1 MHDHQYEESTI
12 AINGNHICYRD
23 WGGQGDSLL
32 LLHGLASHKGIWDL
46 VAPLLARNTKVHSLD
61 LRGHGRS
68 SKPSDGY
75 DFDTIGN
82 DVRQFWEKRDLR
94 NSVLIG
100 HSWGGNVALQCAV
113 NFPDQVQGLI
123 MVDGGFIEPSARPDW
138 TWERARG
145 ELAPPDF
152 ESITLDELK
161 VRIKQGDL
169 APYWNPDIEQI
180 ILSNFYTSSDG
191 YAKPHL
197 DRENHIKIIRA
208 LWEHKPSTLYAKV
221 RCPALVLAASGSRRG
236 NYMDQTRTNLVH
248 QAGTLLPKGQ
258 VIWMKDT
265 IHDVPLQR
273 PQELT
278 DLIVNFLNSLP

>member
-1 MHDHQYEESTI
+1 MHHNQYEESTI
-12 AINGNHICYRD
+12 SINDNQICYRD
-23 WGGQGDSLL
+23 WGGQGKSLL

-46 VAPLLARNTKVHSLD
+46 VAPLLALYTNVHSLD

-68 SKPSDGY
+68 SKPSCGY

-82 DVRQFWEKRDLR
+82 DVRQFWEKRNLR
-94 NSVLIG
+94 NPILIG

-113 NFPDQVQGLI
+113 NFSGQVQGLI
-123 MVDGGFIEPSARPDW
+123 MVDGGFIEPSARQDW
-138 TWERARG
+138 TWERARE
-145 ELAPPDF
+145 ELAPPNFD
-152 ESITLDELK
+152 SITLDELK

-169 APYWNPDIEQI
+169 ASYWNPNIEQI
-180 ILSNFYTSSDG
+180 ILSNFYTTSDG

-221 RCPALVLAASGSRRG
+221 QCPALVLAASGSRRG

-248 QAGTLLPKGQ
+248 QAGALLSKGQ

-278 DLIVNFLNSLP
+278 DLIINFLNNLP